1 MNAETLVLEEL
12 KAGTKD
18 LEWFSKNFS
27 DIKKKYPKK
36 FVAIKDQNVVVA
48 ASKIETLI
56 KLLKEKFGNPNDFLI
71 DFVPDDKYIEGFE
84 KPLIETSLCS

>member
-18 LEWFSKNFS
+18 LEWLSKNFS

-36 FVAIKDQNVVVA
+36 FVAVKDQNIVVA
-48 ASKIETLI
+48 ASKLETLI

-71 DFVPDDKYIEGFE
+71 DFVPDDKYI
-84 KPLIETSLCS
+84 LVV

>member
-48 ASKIETLI
+48 ASKLETLI
-56 KLLKEKFGNPNDFLI
+56 KRLKEKFGNPNDFLI
-71 DFVPDDKYIEGFE
+71 DFVPDDKYI
-84 KPLIETSLCS
+84 LVV

>member
-71 DFVPDDKYIEGFE
+71 DFVPDDKYI
-84 KPLIETSLCS
+84 LVV

>member
-71 DFVPDDKYIEGFE
+71 DFVPDDKYV
-84 KPLIETSLCS
+84 LVV

>member
-36 FVAIKDQNVVVA
+36 FVAIKDQNVVLA
-48 ASKIETLI
+48 ASKLDTLI
-56 KLLKEKFGNPNDFLI
+56 KHLKEKFGNPNDFLI
-71 DFVPDDKYIEGFE
+71 DFVPDDKYI
-84 KPLIETSLCS
+84 LVV

>member
-18 LEWFSKNFS
+18 IEWFSKNFS

-36 FVAIKDQNVVVA
+36 FVAIKDQNVVLA
-48 ASKIETLI
+48 ASKLDTLI
-56 KLLKEKFGNPNDFLI
+56 KHLKEKFGNPNDFLI
-71 DFVPDDKYIEGFE
+71 DFVPDDKYI
-84 KPLIETSLCS
+84 LVV

>member
-36 FVAIKDQNVVVA
+36 FVAIKDQNVVVS
-48 ASKIETLI
+48 ASKLDALIEH
-56 KLLKEKFGNPNDFLI
+56 LKEKFGNPNDF
-71 DFVPDDKYIEGFE
+71 
-84 KPLIETSLCS
+84 

>member
-12 KAGTKD
+12 KAGNKD

-27 DIKKKYPKK
+27 ELKKKYPKK

-48 ASKIETLI
+48 ASKLETLI
-56 KLLKEKFGNPNDFLI
+56 KLLQQKFGNPNDFLI
-71 DFVPDDKYIEGFE
+71 DFVPDDKYV
-84 KPLIETSLCS
+84 LVV

>member
-1 MNAETLVLEEL
+1 MNAETLVLDEL

-36 FVAIKDQNVVVA
+36 FVAVKDQNVVVA
-48 ASKIETLI
+48 ASKLETLI

-71 DFVPDDKYIEGFE
+71 DFVPDDKYV
-84 KPLIETSLCS
+84 LVV

>member
-36 FVAIKDQNVVVA
+36 FVAIKDQSIVVA
-48 ASKIETLI
+48 ASKLDTLI

-71 DFVPDDKYIEGFE
+71 DFVPDDKYI
-84 KPLIETSLCS
+84 LVV

>member
-48 ASKIETLI
+48 ASKLDTLI
-56 KLLKEKFGNPNDFLI
+56 EPLKEKFGNPNDFLI
-71 DFVPDDKYIEGFE
+71 DFVPDDKYI
-84 KPLIETSLCS
+84 LVV

>member
-36 FVAIKDQNVVVA
+36 FVAIKDQNIVVA
-48 ASKIETLI
+48 ASKLDTLI

-71 DFVPDDKYIEGFE
+71 DFVPDDKYI
-84 KPLIETSLCS
+84 LVV

>member
-48 ASKIETLI
+48 ASKLETLI

-71 DFVPDDKYIEGFE
+71 DFVPDDKYI
-84 KPLIETSLCS
+84 LVV